1 MTTENLSRLA
11 GNLLTVKETMGVLR
25 LGRTRFYEL
34 VKAGQID
41 IIKLGQRS
49 TRVKI
54 ESIEKLIANG
64 VA

>member
-49 TRVKI
+49 TRVKV

-64 VA
+64 IA

>member
-11 GNLLTVKETMGVLR
+11 GNLLTVKEAMAILR

-49 TRVKI
+49 TRVKV
-54 ESIEKLIANG
+54 ESVEKLIANG
-64 VA
+64 I

>member
-11 GNLLTVKETMGVLR
+11 GNLLTVKEAMAILR

-49 TRVKI
+49 TRVKV
-54 ESIEKLIANG
+54 ESVEKLIANG
-64 VA
+64 IA

>member
-11 GNLLTVKETMGVLR
+11 GNLLTVKEAMGVLR

-34 VKAGQID
+34 VAAGRID

-49 TRVKI
+49 TRVKV
-54 ESIEKLIANG
+54 ESLEKLIANG
-64 VA
+64 I

>member
-11 GNLLTVKETMGVLR
+11 GNLLTVKESMAVLR

-34 VKAGQID
+34 VAEGKIQ

-49 TRVKI
+49 TRVKL
-54 ESIEKLIANG
+54 ESIEKLMANG
-64 VA
+64 I

>member
-11 GNLLTVKETMGVLR
+11 GNLLTVKESLAVLR

-34 VKAGQID
+34 VAEGKID

-49 TRVKI
+49 TRVKV
-54 ESIEKLIANG
+54 ESVEKLIANG
-64 VA
+64 I

>member
-11 GNLLTVKETMGVLR
+11 GNLLTVKEAMAILR

-49 TRVKI
+49 TRVKV
-54 ESIEKLIANG
+54 ESVEKLIANSI
-64 VA
+64 